1 MDETRLQNEDL
12 MRLAQIKEKHNFNIP
27 KQQDRLLSP
36 VERQKETYLQKI
48 KGQRDTGCNIASDV
62 VGVQIQENQGD
73 VDNQLFEFYSDNLM
87 ESDEDL
93 QGGSSVIQ
101 ALTNPFAKAQAFV
114 AGVLN
119 PSNQPEETQKNTTK

>member
-12 MRLAQIKEKHNFNIP
+12 MRLAQIKEKHIFNIP

-36 VERQKETYLQKI
+36 VERQRETYLQKI
-48 KGQRDTGCNIASDV
+48 KGQRETGCNIASDV
-62 VGVQIQENQGD
+62 VGVQVQESQGD

-93 QGGSSVIQ
+93 QGGSSVI
-101 ALTNPFAKAQAFV
+101 
-114 AGVLN
+114 
-119 PSNQPEETQKNTTK
+119 